1 MGKPVQPS
9 PQELAPSPA
18 PPRVPIRRR
27 MPLGRILIFAVLAAV
42 SASTIYPL
50 IFVLKTSLKTED
62 EYIANPYGW
71 PREPS
76 MGNFQNVWSGG
87 ASGGLS
93 RYALNSTIVVVS
105 GVLLS
110 WAVCGMAGYAFS
122 HLRFRG
128 RRALFFVVLGSM
140 MIAPQVIIIPLYA
153 MLAQIGLLNKH
164 IGLILVYVTLATPFG
179 TYLMT
184 SYLKGVPREL
194 VEAAQVDG
202 ANHLQILLRVM
213 LPVARPALI
222 TLGIFNFLW
231 MWNELLFALLI
242 LQEDSRTLIVRVAT
256 LQGEYTA
263 HIPHIS
269 AALFLAALPVLTV
282 FLIFQ
287 TQLQKGMTLG
297 AVK

>member
-1 MGKPVQPS
+1 MSFSVPNLKR
-9 PQELAPSPA
+9 
-18 PPRVPIRRR
+18 PR
-27 MPLGRILIFAVLAAV
+27 LGRLAIFLVLAAV
-42 SASTIYPL
+42 SVTTVYPL
-50 IFVLKTSLKTED
+50 IFVLKSALKTEA

-76 MGNFQNVWSGG
+76 LANFLNVWGRGG
-87 ASGGLS
+87 AGGDLS
-93 RYALNSTIVVVS
+93 LYAINSIIVVVA
-105 GVLLS
+105 GVVLS
-110 WAVCGMAGYAFS
+110 WVVCGMAGYAFS

-128 RRALFFVVLGSM
+128 RRALFYVVLGSM
-140 MIAPQVIIIPLYA
+140 MIAPQVIIIPLFS
-153 MLAQIGLLNKH
+153 MLGQIGLLNKH

-184 SYLKGVPREL
+184 SYLRGVPKEL

-202 ANHLQILLRVM
+202 ASHMQILWRVM
-213 LPVARPALI
+213 LPIARPALV

-231 MWNELLFALLI
+231 MWNELLFSLLI
-242 LQEDSRTLIVRVAT
+242 LQGDTRTLIVRIAT
-256 LQGEYTA
+256 IQGEYTT

-269 AALFLAALPVLTV
+269 AALFLAALPVLVV

-287 TQLQKGMTLG
+287 TQLTKGMTLG

>member
-1 MGKPVQPS
+1 MQRDRINR
-9 PQELAPSPA
+9 LAI
-18 PPRVPIRRR
+18 VI
-27 MPLGRILIFAVLAAV
+27 ILTAV
-42 SASTIYPL
+42 SVTTVYPL
-50 IFVLKTSLKTED
+50 CFVLQTSLKSES
-62 EYIANPYGW
+62 EYIDNPYGW
-71 PREPS
+71 PERPTLT
-76 MGNFQNVWSGG
+76 NFRNVWGESDSGNLARFG
-87 ASGGLS
+87 A
-93 RYALNSTIVVVS
+93 NSMIVVVS
-105 GVLLS
+105 GVVLS
-110 WAVCGMAGYAFS
+110 WCVCGMAGYAFS

-153 MLAQIGLLNKH
+153 MLARIGLLNKH

-184 SYLKGVPREL
+184 SYLRGVPGEL

-202 ANHLQILLRVM
+202 ANHVQILWRVM
-213 LPVARPALI
+213 LPVARPALV

-242 LQEDSRTLIVRVAT
+242 LQEDTRTLTVRVAT

-269 AALFLAALPVLTV
+269 AALFLTALPVLVV

-287 TQLQKGMTLG
+287 TQLTKGMTMG